1 MSMRRPHSA
10 VVNDDAPR
18 DVPRKDDRR
27 SALPPSLAPRG
38 LSRLQAAEYIG
49 VSPSHFDKLI
59 RDHVMPPQKRLGG
72 RVVWDRKQL
81 DEALDALDAESAWS
95 DDTAADANSWDQ
107 SFRHA
112 GETQIHKRRRRSAW

>member
-1 MSMRRPHSA
+1 MNMRRPHLA
-10 VVNDDAPR
+10 VVDDG
-18 DVPRKDDRR
+18 VPRKDGQR
-27 SALPPSLAPRG
+27 SALPFSLPPRG

-59 RDHVMPPQKRLGG
+59 RDHVMPPPKRLGG

-95 DDTAADANSWDQ
+95 DDAAADANSWDR
-107 SFRHA
+107 SFRRA
-112 GETQIHKRRRRSAW
+112 GETQIHKRRH